1 MADKSLAN
9 LPKTVS
15 VTEDDLLLVVDT
27 PAKAPTNKKITV
39 GNFFKSSKINYE
51 ETTAV
56 TSDDLVVV
64 VDNPA
69 GTSAN
74 KKVSLTNLF
83 NKIPTTIGYGTEAV
97 GTVNVS
103 DTTQALDGK
112 AVFLCT
118 GTGSATRVAT
128 MSDGDHVGQ
137 TITVILV
144 GTAAAYVTY
153 VQLDGEYT
161 DPNDEDTYVAGTAGN
176 NILLEDQ
183 VFTVLGN
190 EYNISE
196 DSADKLIL
204 DTEGT
209 TPADFKITV
218 SNLLAPSGSGD
229 SVISIPSVG
238 SSATLIWSG
247 SNWIITSLIGDA
259 TTTT

>member
-27 PAKAPTNKKITV
+27 PAKSPTNKKITV

-83 NKIPTTIGYGTEAV
+83 NKIPTTIGYGTEAI

-153 VQLDGEYT
+153 IQFEGE
-161 DPNDEDTYVAGTAGN
+161 GTGN
-176 NILLEDQ
+176 NILLEQ
-183 VFTVLGN
+183 QIEEAG
-190 EYNISE
+190 
-196 DSADKLIL
+196 ADIEGDYLVL

>member
-1 MADKSLAN
+1 
-9 LPKTVS
+9 
-15 VTEDDLLLVVDT
+15 
-27 PAKAPTNKKITV
+27 
-39 GNFFKSSKINYE
+39 
-51 ETTAV
+51 
-56 TSDDLVVV
+56 
-64 VDNPA
+64 
-69 GTSAN
+69 
-74 KKVSLTNLF
+74 
-83 NKIPTTIGYGTEAV
+83 
-97 GTVNVS
+97 
-103 DTTQALDGK
+103 
-112 AVFLCT
+112 
-118 GTGSATRVAT
+118 

-153 VQLDGEYT
+153 IQFEGE
-161 DPNDEDTYVAGTAGN
+161 GTGN
-176 NILLEDQ
+176 NILLEQ
-183 VFTVLGN
+183 QIEEAG
-190 EYNISE
+190 
-196 DSADKLIL
+196 ADIEGDYLVL

>member
-27 PAKAPTNKKITV
+27 PAKSLTNKKITV

-83 NKIPTTIGYGTEAV
+83 NKIPTTIGYGTEAI

-153 VQLDGEYT
+153 IQFEGE
-161 DPNDEDTYVAGTAGN
+161 GTGN
-176 NILLEDQ
+176 NILLEQ
-183 VFTVLGN
+183 QIEEAG
-190 EYNISE
+190 
-196 DSADKLIL
+196 ADIEGDYLVL

>member
-1 MADKSLAN
+1 MADKKISALTA
-9 LPKTVS
+9 TTTTATTDIAHV
-15 VTEDDLLLVVDT
+15 VTDMGSS
-27 PAKAPTNKKITV
+27 PTNKKITV
-39 GNFFKSSKINYE
+39 
-51 ETTAV
+51 A
-56 TSDDLVVV
+56 
-64 VDNPA
+64 
-69 GTSAN
+69 
-74 KKVSLTNLF
+74 NLF
-83 NKIPTTIGYGTEAV
+83 NTIPTTIGYGTTAV
-97 GTVNVS
+97 GSVTVS
-103 DTTQALDGK
+103 TTTQALDGK
-112 AVFLCT
+112 ALFLCT

-153 VQLDGEYT
+153 IQFEGE
-161 DPNDEDTYVAGTAGN
+161 GTGN
-176 NILLEDQ
+176 NILLEQ
-183 VFTVLGN
+183 QIEEAG
-190 EYNISE
+190 
-196 DSADKLIL
+196 ADIEGDYLVL

>member
-1 MADKSLAN
+1 MADKTIPN
-9 LPKTVS
+9 LTATPQATF
-15 VTEDDLLLVVDT
+15 DDLLLVVDT
-27 PAKAPTNKKITV
+27 PASAPTNKKITL
-39 GNFFKSSKINYE
+39 
-51 ETTAV
+51 A
-56 TSDDLVVV
+56 
-64 VDNPA
+64 
-69 GTSAN
+69 
-74 KKVSLTNLF
+74 NLF
-83 NKIPTTIGYGTEAV
+83 NKIPTTIGYGSDAV

-103 DTTQALDGK
+103 DTTQTLDGK

-128 MSDGDHVGQ
+128 MSDGDHIGQ

-144 GTAAAYVTY
+144 GSAAAYVTY
-153 VQLDGEYT
+153 IQFEGE
-161 DPNDEDTYVAGTAGN
+161 GTGN
-176 NILLEDQ
+176 NILLEQQIEESNDENDYL
-183 VFTVLGN
+183 V
-190 EYNISE
+190 
-196 DSADKLIL
+196 L
-204 DTEGT
+204 DTGGT